1 MMLSGPGQMIEE
13 SPCPPS
19 LRRVGAGLAT
29 VKVRSVMSA
38 VRLIA
43 NGVTVATVG
52 WPQADFA
59 VVKLAPTDQKA
70 LVAEFPSVRAE
81 LGVRGRKG
89 VTHVNLRE
97 IDEAVAKRLLVGAW
111 RQAQTARL
119 PHAKAG

>member
-1 MMLSGPGQMIEE
+1 M
-13 SPCPPS
+13 SPEAFVA
-19 LRRVGAGLAT
+19 VGAGLAT
-29 VKVRSVMSA
+29 VKVRSVMGA

-43 NGVTVATVG
+43 NGVTFATVG

-81 LGVRGRKG
+81 PGVRGRKG

-111 RQAQTARL
+111 RQAQTARHPL
-119 PHAKAG
+119 AKVG